1 MSPMPTKEQNWP
13 RDPPGKGSWGDG
25 QVQKLDGGNAAV
37 SRVGRKGGQGRE
49 RRREAK
55 GEGQRGVTWDKLTQ
69 NSWKGEK
76 EERDGGVSWLL
87 GCPWSLSQ
95 KVETQGIFG
104 QEEGG
109 R

>member
-1 MSPMPTKEQNWP
+1 MRERRVEQERSRGWP
-13 RDPPGKGSWGDG
+13 S
-25 QVQKLDGGNAAV
+25 AHE
-37 SRVGRKGGQGRE
+37 GRGQGRE